1 MEFSIIHFPRS
12 WDAAQD
18 EYVIDA
24 IVEQSLA
31 ADALGF
37 KGVFFPEHHF
47 HGYSPSGSA
56 PFQIAS
62 YVAPQLKQA
71 WLGMAVVVVPLHHPV
86 HLVEQMNLLDHLA
99 KGKVLY
105 GVGSGIHA
113 EEGVGFGLDYDY
125 QIKSMTTENL
135 EIAEKLWEHTPGDAP
150 YHFETPNYSGWLF
163 ERIVPAP
170 YRKKRPN
177 IMGVAS
183 RDSSITRAARNGW
196 PVFVSGFM
204 GRERF
209 IASLRKYRHELAA
222 AGHAPSVLK
231 HCMEW
236 TTETFQG
243 LFVAETDEQAFKD
256 MCATMEGH
264 ERFRLRQLPFM
275 QEAERIGG
283 VSQAN
288 LRVRPPATD
297 PSYYTRWCL
306 WGSPDTIA
314 KKMQTLADVGLGNVL
329 MSFNNGLYDDERK
342 KLTERS
348 MQLFVKEVMPRFTAQ
363 KTPSDPLAIDLGGT
377 PPSEKPAA
385 APAERVGYD

>member
-1 MEFSIIHFPRS
+1 MRFSIVHFPRS

-18 EYVIDA
+18 EAVIDGT
-24 IVEQSLA
+24 IEHSLA

-47 HGYSPSGSA
+47 HGYAPTGSA

-62 YVAPQLKQA
+62 YIAPQLKQA

-99 KGKVLY
+99 KGRVLY

-113 EEGVGFGLDYDY
+113 EEGIGFGLDYDL
-125 QIKSMTTENL
+125 QIRTMTTENL
-135 EIAEKLWEHTPGDAP
+135 EIAERLWGHTLDDPP
-150 YHFETPNYSGWLF
+150 YAFETRAYSGTLF

-170 YRKKRPN
+170 YRKRRPN
-177 IMGVAS
+177 LMGVAA
-183 RDSSITRAARNGW
+183 RETSIVRAAKNGW
-196 PVFVSGFM
+196 PVFVSSFDGHERFM
-204 GRERF
+204 GR
-209 IASLRKYRHELAA
+209 LRRYRQELAA
-222 AGHAPSVLK
+222 AGHPPEVLR

-236 TTETFQG
+236 TTETYQG
-243 LFVAETDEQAFKD
+243 MFVADTDEQAFQD
-256 MCATMEGH
+256 MLATMAGH

-275 QEAERIGG
+275 QAAEKLGG

-297 PSYYTRWCL
+297 PSYYKRWCV

-314 KKMQTLADVGLGNVL
+314 KRLQPLADVGLGNLLV
-329 MSFNNGLYDDERK
+329 SFNNGLYDSERRK
-342 KLTERS
+342 VTARS
-348 MQLFVKEVMPRFTAQ
+348 MRLFVDEVMPRFNDLRVPT
-363 KTPSDPLAIDLGGT
+363 DPLEIDLGDG
-377 PPSEKPAA
+377 PAA
-385 APAERVGYD
+385 TPLKERVGYD